1 MTEIRHFAGWLRGR
15 LRTIAGLVAV
25 AGTLVLTG
33 CGGGSGA
40 PNNFFDQFM
49 TVTPSTAV
57 AYSGMP
63 TTLNINGGSGPFQVT
78 SSNSA
83 VLPVS
88 VSGRTVVLQ
97 PNNVAADTAVDVTV
111 KDVGPLINQT
121 QVTIPV
127 TVRAAPLL
135 NSFTITANLADCGT
149 ALCSGQTATASVV
162 LHGPEGGLLAGRP
175 VRFDVIG
182 SSYAIVSNNPAQPL
196 TNSLTV
202 VSDSTGT
209 AAVILKAN
217 TNAPTQVAQMSVT
230 DLTSGQKLT
239 ANFTIVQVT
248 DGTQI
253 LTVVPDTATINGP
266 FKGVCSSG
274 FATDYYIYGG
284 TPPYRVSSTFPN
296 AVTLVNPVVNTNGGF
311 FEAVTNGSCVDP
323 LLFTIVDATGR
334 QTKTELHNVEG
345 TLDNPNAVP
354 PDLAVAPTTVTQ
366 TGCASSTPFTFI
378 VYGGT
383 PPYNVKPSAGTA
395 LPQTVSTSGG
405 STTVSGLV
413 SPATSTVVFLDASSP
428 QKSITATITC
438 N

>member
-49 TVTPSTAV
+49 TVTPATAV
-57 AYSGMP
+57 AYSGVP

-88 VSGRTVVLQ
+88 VSGRTVVLLA
-97 PNNVAADTAVDVTV
+97 NSVAADTAVNVTV

-121 QVTIPV
+121 EVTVPV

-135 NSFTITANLADCGT
+135 NSFTITPNLEDCGT
-149 ALCSGQTATASVV
+149 ALCSGQTATASVTV
-162 LHGPEGGLLAGRP
+162 RGPEGGLLAGRP

-182 SSYAIVSNNPAQPL
+182 SSYAIVTNNPAQPL

-202 VSDSTGT
+202 FSDSTGT
-209 AAVILKAN
+209 AAVVLKAN
-217 TNAPTQVAQMSVT
+217 TNAPAQVAQMSVT
-230 DLTSGQKLT
+230 DLTSGQQLI

-253 LTVVPDTATINGP
+253 LTVVPSTVTINGA
-266 FKGVCSSG
+266 FKGQCSNG
-274 FATDYYIYGG
+274 FRVDYFIYGG
-284 TPPYRVSSTFPN
+284 TPPYRVTSSFP
-296 AVTLVNPVVNTNGGF
+296 ASITLVNSTVNTNGGS
-311 FEAVTNGSCVDP
+311 FEAITNGACVDP
-323 LLFTIVDATGR
+323 LVFSIVDATGR
-334 QTKTELHNVEG
+334 QTTAELHNVEG
-345 TLDNPNAVP
+345 TQD
-354 PDLAVAPTTVTQ
+354 APTPADLTALPASYSETC
-366 TGCASSTPFTFI
+366 TGKTFTFL
-378 VYGGT
+378 VAGGT
-383 PPYNVKPSAGTA
+383 PAYGAIVNPTGGTVVA
-395 LPQTVSTSGG
+395 TG
-405 STTVSGLV
+405 SQIKVSGLL
-413 SPATSTVVFLDASSP
+413 SGSGLYTVTIFDQSSP
-428 QKSITATITC
+428 QKNIPVTITC
-438 N
+438 T